1 MMHLVQST
9 TTHIT
14 RALKAQRSFQL
25 RRQRGL
31 WLTNMATSTTQPRR
45 SQHQHHRHRR
55 TERQWLQ
62 QTGDRRLWRLATNE
76 RQVVLRHHM
85 LSLLMKES
93 TQAWHLHQ
101 SDELWKSRLCNTW
114 MLMAILCLRRSTTD
128 QKCGTWRRPLPLYIS
143 SRRNLDM
150 TWRLRHLVLHVSRP
164 RLFMLSRHRQGIHR
178 QGVTVYDQKHLLR
191 RNMPVTPA
199 WHHGNTLARPVLR
212 HSSTSGP
219 THHPP
224 HQHER

>member
-1 MMHLVQST
+1 MHLAQIT
-9 TTHIT
+9 TTPT
-14 RALKAQRSFQL
+14 TCALRARRSFQL
-25 RRQRGL
+25 RRQRGS

-45 SQHQHHRHRR
+45 SQRQHHRHRR

-62 QTGDRRLWRLATNE
+62 QTGDRRRRILATNE

-85 LSLLMKES
+85 LSLPMKES

-101 SDELWKSRLCNTW
+101 SDELWKSRLCSTW

-128 QKCGTWRRPLPLYIS
+128 QKCGTWRRPLPPYIS

-150 TWRLRHLVLHVSRP
+150 IWRLRHLVLHASRP
-164 RLFMLSRHRQGIHR
+164 HLCTLSRHRQDIHQ
-178 QGVTVYDQKHLLR
+178 QGAIVYDQKHLLR

-199 WHHGNTLARPVLR
+199 WHHSNMLARPVLR
-212 HSSTSGP
+212 HSSTPGP
-219 THHPP
+219 THRLP